1 MVTHVNILMP
11 LCVLA
16 ILLAAGCTGISVPSQ
31 EQAPAAA
38 SCRNVTEQKPVVSEQ
53 CSQVQSTEQVCGLR
67 KLPYT
72 VASPPKLD
80 ICIIDGDC
88 VGKPLSQC
96 PGCTTAMTRCTLII
110 KNDDPQKSGTWKV
123 GANFTL
129 LKSGFNK
136 DPISITIRPNETAAF
151 DFQQIYGPGDPVN
164 SATCNIS
171 ISEEAVV
178 EDCHQETRPKTEC
191 RNVTTMTTVSR
202 QVCG

>member
-1 MVTHVNILMP
+1 MVTRVKILML
-11 LCVLA
+11 LCAFAMVF
-16 ILLAAGCTGISVPSQ
+16 AAGCIGGGTPPQ
-31 EQAPAAA
+31 EQAPPAAV
-38 SCRNVTEQKPVVSEQ
+38 CRTVTEQEPVVSEV
-53 CSQVQSTEQVCGLR
+53 CSPVQSTEDVCGLR
-67 KLPYT
+67 KLPYI

-88 VGKPLSQC
+88 AGKPLSQC
-96 PGCTTAMTRCTLII
+96 PGCTSAMTRCTLII
-110 KNDDPQKSGTWKV
+110 KNEDPQKSGTWKV

-171 ISEEAVV
+171 IIEEAVV
-178 EDCHQETRPKTEC
+178 DDCHQETRMKTEC
-191 RNVTTMTTVSR
+191 SNVTTMINVSR
-202 QVCG
+202 QVCE